1 MAFDTSARALN
12 LPAVAPQGLSLS
24 GQTAV
29 SELGRLREEREVSTA
44 PPIAGQAHLQW
55 RQAAG
60 ASAQLWLHLRAQ
72 AGLPLACQRCLRP
85 VAEAV
90 EIDRWFRFVES
101 EEVAL
106 AQDDDCEEDLL
117 VMSPQFDLLNLLEDE
132 LLLDLPLVPMHE
144 RCPDR
149 VPTLEQ
155 PEAVKP
161 NPFAVLAGLKNKAP

>member
-1 MAFDTSARALN
+1 
-12 LPAVAPQGLSLS
+12 
-24 GQTAV
+24 
-29 SELGRLREEREVSTA
+29 
-44 PPIAGQAHLQW
+44 
-55 RQAAG
+55 
-60 ASAQLWLHLRAQ
+60 
-72 AGLPLACQRCLRP
+72 

-144 RCPDR
+144 RCPDSL
-149 VPTLEQ
+149 PALEQ